1 MGAVLST
8 ARKVPQNQDDVV
20 RNLRKSL
27 NYQQFRD
34 IITST
39 SCLLLTEI
47 CAKTESGVP
56 KQKERSGKMVTI
68 HSIEELLNFF
78 ISLGG
83 LRKDAANG
91 FRYVFPRQHSKV
103 RFWGDLHGFSAADAD
118 FTYPKD
124 TIIRSQFSQRYVG
137 IGLSEQGT
145 VEAYTQRDQTIHFG
159 EGVNCFVFDSPVPFF
174 MKVPGGQRLR
184 FQGLYFQEQFFA
196 ENNIPLYDSFWRDA
210 KNTIHGADLHAPEL
224 VSIYRRIE
232 QCRLTGL
239 AFDTW
244 LKGFGLEAAGYLI
257 DLVQQL
263 SAQPPVYLDENEI
276 RAVEKA
282 KTILQASLKHPPA
295 VIDLCRK
302 VGVNKNKLQK
312 GFRLTEGKSVAEY
325 VRTLRMERALDL
337 LEDDTLSIQEVA
349 EEVGYNGISNFY
361 AVFRQTFGDTPAA
374 IQKLLETK

>member
-1 MGAVLST
+1 M
-8 ARKVPQNQDDVV
+8 
-20 RNLRKSL
+20 
-27 NYQQFRD
+27 
-34 IITST
+34 I
-39 SCLLLTEI
+39 
-47 CAKTESGVP
+47 
-56 KQKERSGKMVTI
+56 TI
-68 HSIEELLNFF
+68 HRIEELFSF
-78 ISLGG
+78 YVSLGG
-83 LRKDAANG
+83 IRKSTENG
-91 FRYVFPRQHSKV
+91 FLYVFPKQNSKV
-103 RFWGDLHGFSAADAD
+103 RFWGNLHGFSAADAD
-118 FTYPKD
+118 FTYPVD
-124 TIIRSQFSQRYVG
+124 TVFRSQFNQRYVG

-337 LEDDTLSIQEVA
+337 LEDDTLSIQDVA
-349 EEVGYNGISNFY
+349 EKVGYNGISNFY

>member
-1 MGAVLST
+1 
-8 ARKVPQNQDDVV
+8 
-20 RNLRKSL
+20 
-27 NYQQFRD
+27 
-34 IITST
+34 
-39 SCLLLTEI
+39 
-47 CAKTESGVP
+47 
-56 KQKERSGKMVTI
+56 MVTI
-68 HSIEELLNFF
+68 RSIDELFNFY

-83 LRKDAANG
+83 IRKNTENG
-91 FRYVFPRQHSKV
+91 FRYIFPRQNSKV

-118 FTYPKD
+118 FTYLHD
-124 TIIRSQFSQRYVG
+124 TVFRSQFSQRYVG
-137 IGLSEQGT
+137 IGLSEQGK
-145 VEAYTQRDQTIHFG
+145 VEVYAQKSQPLLFG
-159 EGVNCFVFDSPVPFF
+159 ESVNCFVFDSPVPFF
-174 MKVPGGQRLR
+174 MKVSGGQRLR

-232 QCRLTGL
+232 QCRLTGF

-244 LKGFGLEAAGYLI
+244 LKGLGLEAAGYLI

-263 SAQPPVYLDENEI
+263 SAQPPVYLEENEI

-337 LEDDTLSIQEVA
+337 LEDDTLSIQDVA
-349 EEVGYNGISNFY
+349 EKVGYNGISNFY

>member
-1 MGAVLST
+1 
-8 ARKVPQNQDDVV
+8 
-20 RNLRKSL
+20 
-27 NYQQFRD
+27 
-34 IITST
+34 
-39 SCLLLTEI
+39 
-47 CAKTESGVP
+47 
-56 KQKERSGKMVTI
+56 MVTI
-68 HSIEELLNFF
+68 HSIEEMLNYYV
-78 ISLGG
+78 SLGG
-83 LRKDAANG
+83 LRKDAVNG

-263 SAQPPVYLDENEI
+263 SAQPLVYLDENEI

-337 LEDDTLSIQEVA
+337 LEDDTLSIQDVA
-349 EEVGYNGISNFY
+349 EKVGYNGISNFY

-374 IQKLLETK
+374 IQKLLETC

>member
-1 MGAVLST
+1 M
-8 ARKVPQNQDDVV
+8 
-20 RNLRKSL
+20 
-27 NYQQFRD
+27 
-34 IITST
+34 
-39 SCLLLTEI
+39 
-47 CAKTESGVP
+47 
-56 KQKERSGKMVTI
+56 
-68 HSIEELLNFF
+68 
-78 ISLGG
+78 
-83 LRKDAANG
+83 
-91 FRYVFPRQHSKV
+91 
-103 RFWGDLHGFSAADAD
+103 
-118 FTYPKD
+118 
-124 TIIRSQFSQRYVG
+124 
-137 IGLSEQGT
+137 
-145 VEAYTQRDQTIHFG
+145 EAYTQRDQTIHFG

-196 ENNIPLYDSFWRDA
+196 ENNIPLYDSFWKDA

-337 LEDDTLSIQEVA
+337 LEDDTLSIQDVA
-349 EEVGYNGISNFY
+349 EKVGYNGISNFY

>member
-1 MGAVLST
+1 M
-8 ARKVPQNQDDVV
+8 
-20 RNLRKSL
+20 
-27 NYQQFRD
+27 
-34 IITST
+34 IT
-39 SCLLLTEI
+39 I
-47 CAKTESGVP
+47 RG
-56 KQKERSGKMVTI
+56 MD
-68 HSIEELLNFF
+68 ELFNFYV
-78 ISLGG
+78 SLGG
-83 LRKDAANG
+83 KRKSTENG
-91 FRYVFPRQHSKV
+91 FLYIFPKHNSKV

-118 FTYPKD
+118 FTYPHD
-124 TIIRSQFSQRYVG
+124 TVFRSQFSQRYIG
-137 IGLSEQGT
+137 TGLSEQGK
-145 VEAYTQRDQTIHFG
+145 VEVYAQKNQSILFG
-159 EGVNCFVFDSPVPFF
+159 ESVNCFVFDSPIPFF

-184 FQGLYFQEQFFA
+184 FQGLYFQECFFA

-210 KNTIHGADLHAPEL
+210 KSTIHGTALHAPEL
-224 VSIYRRIE
+224 ASIYRRIE

-244 LKGFGLEAAGYLI
+244 MKGVGMEAAGYLI
-257 DLVQQL
+257 SLVQQL
-263 SAQPPVYLDENEI
+263 SSQPPVYLDENEI

-337 LEDDTLSIQEVA
+337 LEDDTLSIQDVA
-349 EEVGYNGISNFY
+349 EKVGYNGISNFY

>member
-1 MGAVLST
+1 MAAVLST
-8 ARKVPQNQDDVV
+8 ARKVPQKQADVV

-68 HSIEELLNFF
+68 HSIEEMLNFY

-263 SAQPPVYLDENEI
+263 SAQPPVYLDGNEI

-337 LEDDTLSIQEVA
+337 LEDDTLSIQDVA
-349 EEVGYNGISNFY
+349 EKVGYNGISNFY

>member
-1 MGAVLST
+1 M
-8 ARKVPQNQDDVV
+8 

-34 IITST
+34 IITSM

-68 HSIEELLNFF
+68 HSIEEMLNFY

-337 LEDDTLSIQEVA
+337 LEDDTLSIQDVA
-349 EEVGYNGISNFY
+349 EKVGYNGISNFY